1 MTDRKPLK
9 DEKGEGRGDPSLQLL
24 YNHIKMTFV
33 ANARKIAESQKPEA
47 LLKMIQACKEIQPVD
62 RSNQEL
68 WRIVQKVRKEILGG
82 KTAVDKKVDP
92 PNRRRRR
99 S

>member
-1 MTDRKPLK
+1 VPDRKPL
-9 DEKGEGRGDPSLQLL
+9 ENERGEGRDDPGLQLL
-24 YNHIKMTFV
+24 YDHVKLTFV
-33 ANARKIAESQKPEA
+33 ANARNIAESQKPEA

-62 RSNQEL
+62 HSNQEL

-82 KTAVDKKVDP
+82 KVGADKKVDP
-92 PNRRRRR
+92 PKRRRRR

>member
-1 MTDRKPLK
+1 VTDRKPRK
-9 DEKGEGRGDPSLQLL
+9 DEKGEVRHDPGLQLL
-24 YNHIKMTFV
+24 YDHIKLTFV
-33 ANARKIAESQKPEA
+33 ANAQNIAERQKPEA
-47 LLKMIQACKEIQPVD
+47 LLKMVQACKEIQPVD

-82 KTAVDKKVDP
+82 KTAADKKVDP

-99 S
+99 T